1 MEQLTF
7 ELAPPETPTFENFL
21 PGRNAEAVH
30 ALRRVAAGDARE
42 TGLLLWGEPAAGRT
56 HLLRAVVTEVRA
68 HRQVLYLPQ
77 WQEIPAEPPGPRA
90 LVAADDVDGSDAA
103 AQGRLFTL
111 YNRLRETGGHLV
123 AAAGVPPTRLR
134 VREDLRTRLGWG
146 LVYEVL
152 PLTDAEK
159 PAALAGY
166 ARERGFAL
174 PDEVIGHL
182 LTYGRRDM
190 RSLVATVAALD
201 RFSLAHKRPI
211 TVPLLRAWLQREL
224 APPNA
229 GE

>member
-1 MEQLTF
+1 
-7 ELAPPETPTFENFL
+7 
-21 PGRNAEAVH
+21 
-30 ALRRVAAGDARE
+30 
-42 TGLLLWGEPAAGRT
+42 
-56 HLLRAVVTEVRA
+56 
-68 HRQVLYLPQ
+68 
-77 WQEIPAEPPGPRA
+77 
-90 LVAADDVDGSDAA
+90 
-103 AQGRLFTL
+103 
-111 YNRLRETGGHLV
+111 
-123 AAAGVPPTRLR
+123 